1 MSTID
6 LVSNKLF
13 EEIKQEY
20 DKYGELSDSHISALN
35 CMFGQP
41 LLAALDLVDNSAVTH
56 IVSPSEK
63 EVYQVCSN
71 SGRKYTCP
79 ASLQFCPCM
88 SFAFGVIKRGELITC
103 KHVLAILLSK
113 AMGLCTVVEKS
124 DEEISIILF
133 QQEY

>member
-63 EVYQVCSN
+63 EVYQ
-71 SGRKYTCP
+71 
-79 ASLQFCPCM
+79 
-88 SFAFGVIKRGELITC
+88 C